1 MSTGLLAGKTALIT
15 GGGRGIGA
23 GISEAFA
30 REGAALGLVGRVVT
44 PALSAYAAGLAETHG
59 VTCVPIGA
67 DLLAAGAAEHVFA
80 QFDQNFE
87 NIDIL
92 VNNAGFETTGAAED
106 LAEAEL
112 RGVLEVN
119 LIAPFLLAQQ
129 AARRMKQK
137 DGGVVI
143 NLSSIHGQMP
153 RKGLAHY
160 AASKAGLHM
169 LTRSLALEW
178 AEYGIRVLTVSPGAI
193 ETDMNRDAIA
203 HFGREHFEEWIPA
216 GRLGAVSD
224 VAEAV
229 AFLASERAGYIT
241 GTEIV
246 IDGGYLQ
253 NLVRYDDRPERG

>member
-1 MSTGLLAGKTALIT
+1 MTSRALEGRKTLVT

-23 GISEAFA
+23 AISEALA
-30 REGAALGLVGRVVT
+30 RDGADVAIVGRAATELLRGHAARLSQAHGVACVALG
-44 PALSAYAAGLAETHG
+44 AN
-59 VTCVPIGA
+59 
-67 DLLAAGAAEHVFA
+67 LLDAGAADRLLADYDKAFGRL
-80 QFDQNFE
+80 
-87 NIDIL
+87 DIL
-92 VNNAGFETTGAAED
+92 INNAGYETTGAAED
-106 LAEAEL
+106 LPESEL

-119 LIAPFLLAQQ
+119 LVAPFLLAQQ
-129 AARRMKQK
+129 AARRMKPGG
-137 DGGVVI
+137 GGVVI
-143 NLSSIHGQMP
+143 NLSSIHGQIP

-178 AEYGIRVLTVSPGAI
+178 AEYGIRVITVSPGAI
-193 ETDMNRDAIA
+193 ETDMNREAIA

-216 GRLGAVSD
+216 GRLGTVAD

-229 AFLASERAGYIT
+229 AFLCSDRAGYIT

-253 NLVRYDDRPERG
+253 NLVRYDDRPGRG